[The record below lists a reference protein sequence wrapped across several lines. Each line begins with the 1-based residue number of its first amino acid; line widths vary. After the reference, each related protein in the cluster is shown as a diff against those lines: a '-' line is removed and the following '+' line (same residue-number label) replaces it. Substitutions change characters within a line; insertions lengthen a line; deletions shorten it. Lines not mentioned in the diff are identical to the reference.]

1 MPTRLYYSPTR
12 RSYALFYLP
21 FINAL
26 RPRKIPFRDS
36 QYRVMPQKLDNI
48 EAPERSMK
56 IRVESGQGFFSV
68 KKNFYLIESYFRSRL
83 DILRLRSNQDD
94 NTRESVE
101 NDKNEDSKET
111 DIWETVVEKK
121 DQQAP
126 PSRRNSMR

>member
-21 FINAL
+21 FINAF
-26 RPRKIPFRDS
+26 RPKKILFRDS
-36 QYRVMPQKLDNI
+36 QYRFVPQKLDNI
-48 EAPERSMK
+48 DAPERSMK
-56 IRVESGQGFFSV
+56 ILVESGRGFFSV
-68 KKNFYLIESYFRSRL
+68 KKSFYLIESYFRSKR
-83 DILRLRSNQDD
+83 DIYRIRTNQDD
-94 NTRESVE
+94 DTHEPV
-101 NDKNEDSKET
+101 NDEKNEESKEP